1 MNRRRST
8 RRFGCLVDLMR
19 LRPVI
24 PSQISLQPTYLANRG
39 YANSKNNI
47 IQKEQPTKAPFLP
60 LSPIP
65 QLGAPDSGLRTL
77 FLAIAK
83 NGILLNSFS
92 SLGVTIHPSSP
103 ALGVREIS
111 SACVVYSKAILRSA
125 PNFPNRPSPRSTP
138 LVLSQPSDSYSERY
152 TFPRRTMSRV
162 TASD

>member
-24 PSQISLQPTYLANRG
+24 PSQISLQSTYLATRG

-47 IQKEQPTKAPFLP
+47 IQKDQPTKAPFLP
-60 LSPIP
+60 PSSTP

-77 FLAIAK
+77 FLALAK

-92 SLGVTIHPSSP
+92 PLGVT
-103 ALGVREIS
+103 
-111 SACVVYSKAILRSA
+111 
-125 PNFPNRPSPRSTP
+125 P
-138 LVLSQPSDSYSERY
+138 LLSD
-152 TFPRRTMSRV
+152 PRRPRDLIRMRRLFESHPPLSTQLFQSPEP
-162 TASD
+162 T